1 MRALLL
7 ALLLPLAACGG
18 PSTETGQD
26 PSADEGEGTQP
37 LVQEGVPENL
47 VDDPRNEA
55 VPLDPPPPDPNR
67 TPQPTASAS
76 PATLKAFPVA
86 FQGRWG
92 LVPNDC
98 QRGRADAK
106 GLMEVAPTTLRF
118 YESRGTVRSLTQ
130 PRPDRI
136 EATLAFTG
144 EGMNWTATQALT
156 LIRDGLVLVREERD
170 PPSSLRYTKCPA

>member
-47 VDDPRNEA
+47 VDDPRNTA
-55 VPLDPPPPDPNR
+55 MPLDPPPLDPNR
-67 TPQPTASAS
+67 TPKVAAS
-76 PATLKAFPVA
+76 PATLKAFPAA

-98 QRGRADAK
+98 QPGRADAK
-106 GLMEVAPTTLRF
+106 GLMEVGPTSLRF
-118 YESRGTVRSLTQ
+118 YESRGTAQRFAQS
-130 PRPDRI
+130 RPDRI
-136 EATLAFTG
+136 ETTLAFTG
-144 EGMNWTATQALT
+144 EGQEWTATQALT
-156 LIRDGLVLVREERD
+156 LIRDGLVLVREERN